1 MFLTS
6 RPEVPAKVFR
16 VTASF
21 MPAGEASKDFYATSN
36 PWSRRFVGLRMFLAL
51 GPAGWSA

>member
-1 MFLTS
+1 M
-6 RPEVPAKVFR
+6 FR